1 MLKIF
6 NFFKTNIGQVQTA
19 SMRQRFEAAQD
30 EMNAVLSTLNAM
42 PVLSIDSNA
51 KTLSFAAPDQ
61 FPDEALALPAPDV
74 EENADTV
81 EPDSDADIEQ
91 VAKDDVKLG

>member
-19 SMRQRFEAAQD
+19 NMRQRFEAAQD

-42 PVLSIDSNA
+42 PVLGSGPIN
-51 KTLSFAAPDQ
+51 
-61 FPDEALALPAPDV
+61 
-74 EENADTV
+74 
-81 EPDSDADIEQ
+81 
-91 VAKDDVKLG
+91 